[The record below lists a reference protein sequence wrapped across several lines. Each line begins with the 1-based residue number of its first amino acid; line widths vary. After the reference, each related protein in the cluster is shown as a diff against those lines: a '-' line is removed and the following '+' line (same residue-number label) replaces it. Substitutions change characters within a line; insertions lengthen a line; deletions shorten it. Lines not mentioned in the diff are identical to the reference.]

1 MLAQAGTIIVKW
13 APLAINQLII
23 SARKVAQ
30 QGVLPPLQ
38 TAKNDINHLED
49 HLLATKVHSLTR
61 EV

>member
-1 MLAQAGTIIVKW
+1 MLAQAGTIMVKW

-49 HLLATKVHSLTR
+49 HLLETTVHFLTR